1 MKIRVGH
8 SGHIRVSAVK
18 SLKGLYLRNSGELG
32 RSLKGLLFMDQVGN
46 IGDSRPFVALKL
58 GMESGND
65 CERLL
70 MEKKWRPGQV
80 IKRPFLEFDWI
91 YM

>member
-46 IGDSRPFVALKL
+46 IGDCRPFVALKL
-58 GMESGND
+58 GMESGNE
-65 CERLL
+65 CEKALVG
-70 MEKKWRPGQV
+70 EEVGTWAGH
-80 IKRPFLEFDWI
+80 
-91 YM
+91 

>member
-1 MKIRVGH
+1 MD
-8 SGHIRVSAVK
+8 
-18 SLKGLYLRNSGELG
+18 LG

-58 GMESGND
+58 GMESGNE

-70 MEKKWRPGQV
+70 SEN
-80 IKRPFLEFDWI
+80 IKRPILEFDWI